1 MDYIDSLEDE
11 FFSLNGGFESQE
23 NKLTNSV
30 NEDEEYANL
39 IPLLLIP
46 LIAAPVVAGGLI
58 TKDAIDKGKRKE
70 QQRKDEKQIQQQKQ
84 QAQAQIEAKIN
95 FSPVVTLNC
104 NELEKELA
112 IANNTLA
119 DAYNLTESQS
129 RQWGERKGLIE
140 KRIFTLDCA
149 GKKQATEK
157 AKIEQAVGEQAI
169 RLASEKKATQK
180 KILLYG
186 GIGVGVIAVLVTVIL
201 IARAG
206 K

>member
-1 MDYIDSLEDE
+1 MKDDFY
-11 FFSLNGGFESQE
+11 NMQGFEDDISLKQ
-23 NKLTNSV
+23 
-30 NEDEEYANL
+30 EEYANF
-39 IPLLLIP
+39 IPLLIP
-46 LIAAPVVAGGLI
+46 IIAAPLLAGGLGAAHVS
-58 TKDAIDKGKRKE
+58 KQRKE
-70 QQRKDEKQIQQQKQ
+70 AKELGRQTQAEIQKRRAEGE
-84 QAQAQIEAKIN
+84 QAANATIS

-104 NELEKELA
+104 NELEKQLA

-140 KRIFTLDCA
+140 KRIFSLDCA
-149 GKKQATEK
+149 GKKQAAEK
-157 AKIEQAVGEQAI
+157 AKIDQTVGEQAI
-169 RLASEKKATQK
+169 RLAAEKKATQK

-186 GIGVGVIAVLVTVIL
+186 GIGVGVIAALVTVIL